1 MGLWERC
8 WGCLGFGLTNSASHC
23 PLLALE
29 ISYEGM
35 LRRYSEQRAGPV
47 PMEEPRADGGLAQ
60 RRARRMSW
68 KRPGQKATQLLT
80 NEPLDLRGGL

>member
-1 MGLWERC
+1 MGR
-8 WGCLGFGLTNSASHC
+8 WGFGRRCLGFGLTNSASHC
-23 PLLALE
+23 PLLVLE

-60 RRARRMSW
+60 RRAAECPWNESEQ
-68 KRPGQKATQLLT
+68 KKATQLFVT
-80 NEPLDLRGGL
+80 DDPPLET